1 MRHPRSDEV
10 LVRSR
15 FGAVSRGTEA
25 LVFAGRVPASEGER
39 MRAPFQGGSFAFPL
53 KYGYAVVGEVAAGP
67 PPLLGRTVFCLH
79 PHQDRFVVP
88 ADAVHLVP
96 DGVPASR
103 AVLAANMETA
113 LNIVWDAGILPGDRV
128 AVVGGGTVGLLAAWL
143 ASGVPG
149 TDTVL
154 VDIDPARRAVTERL
168 GLAFALPGAA
178 DGERDCCLH
187 VSGSPDGL
195 ASAIEL
201 AGFEARV
208 VEASWYGT
216 DLVPLALGAAF
227 HARRLTIVS
236 SQVGHVPAGRRARWT
251 PSRRMASALALLADP
266 RLDALVLGETA
277 FVDLPGAYAGIL
289 ASPATLCHR
298 IVY

>member
-1 MRHPRSDEV
+1 
-10 LVRSR
+10 
-15 FGAVSRGTEA
+15 
-25 LVFAGRVPASEGER
+25 